1 MRLRNKKRVLAHLK
15 KFGVIGQ
22 FSAIRYYGIFPKELS
37 KICDSLNSEGFY
49 VGLKN
54 EEILGLEL
62 EYHYIDLDDLY
73 KAYNHGD
80 VYSGIKAIKSENF

>member
-1 MRLRNKKRVLAHLK
+1 MILRNKKKILNHLTEH
-15 KFGVIGQ
+15 GT
-22 FSAIRYYGIFPKELS
+22 
-37 KICDSLNSEGFY
+37 ICGTESLLSLNSEGFY

-73 KAYNHGD
+73 KAYHHGN